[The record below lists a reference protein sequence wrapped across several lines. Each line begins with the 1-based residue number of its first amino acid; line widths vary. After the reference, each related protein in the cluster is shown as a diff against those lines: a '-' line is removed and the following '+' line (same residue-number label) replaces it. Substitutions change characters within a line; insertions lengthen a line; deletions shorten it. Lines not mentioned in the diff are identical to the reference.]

1 MAIFQET
8 YMKYTESNWNTVAGT
23 FFADAAVLYF
33 LGGSKFVCQHSV
45 QGHLLSGQTDG
56 PVSHNRL

>member
-1 MAIFQET
+1 L
-8 YMKYTESNWNTVAGT
+8 AGT
-23 FFADAAVLYF
+23 FFADAALLYF

-45 QGHLLSGQTDG
+45 QGHLLSGETDG